1 MTRQRQRPQEQELP
15 LIKIPFEKLPS
26 KGLPYPENAVIEY
39 RTYTFGETKMES
51 ASSGSAVRA
60 VKRALNCI
68 TTTGMERGKLTILDL
83 FYLGV
88 LIKMSSEG
96 ASEFTMPYICWKCGH
111 EDVHK
116 FSQGDLD
123 FKDIDESVESLPLK
137 VIMNDGQELH
147 FSPMTAQQYIDL
159 YSGKLNAVFPKNKPD
174 GVAPVATL
182 IKNLPYKKAY
192 DYLNGITDAEDR
204 ELVNDIDKM
213 LMHEIKPLTLKC
225 SNTLEND
232 SVCNAELSLK
242 LEGKEALLKP
252 FRGRESS
259 NKSRIFY
266 GNAPK
271 HNTTNTIEDG
281 VSTGGGTE

>member
-1 MTRQRQRPQEQELP
+1 MTERRRREPEVELP
-15 LIKIPFEKLPS
+15 LKEIKLANLPS
-26 KGLPYPENAVIEY
+26 KGLPYPEGVKVEY

-51 ASSGSAVRA
+51 ASSGSSVRA

-111 EDVHK
+111 DTVHK

-123 FKDIDESVESLPLK
+123 FKDIDESVIELPLK
-137 VIMNDGQELH
+137 VVMKDGKELH

-159 YSGKLNAVFPKNKPD
+159 YSGRFNETFPKKKPD

-182 IKNLPYKKAY
+182 IDNMPYASAY
-192 DYLNGITDAEDR
+192 KYLTKITDAEDR
-204 ELVNDIDKM
+204 ELINDIDKM
-213 LMHEIKPLTLKC
+213 LMHEIKPLTFKC
-225 SNTLEND
+225 SNTLENEA
-232 SVCNAELSLK
+232 VCNAELSLK

-252 FRGRESS
+252 FHGRATST
-259 NKSRIFY
+259 KSRIFY

-271 HNTTNTIEDG
+271 HNTVESSEDG
-281 VSTGGGTE
+281 VSTGSGTE